1 MMTNEFEARLAEY
14 AGAGNERP
22 FTDDDY
28 SKIEY
33 VYTWHPA
40 IKAVGGKEQIAII
53 WQEFGMGTIKD
64 MYPAAQEM
72 EALETKRDAI
82 RRDLNDIEKDIK
94 AIKDSYR

>member
-1 MMTNEFEARLAEY
+1 MMRYEFEEMLTEYSGARDV
-14 AGAGNERP
+14 RP

-28 SKIEY
+28 GKIEY
-33 VYTWHPA
+33 VYIWHPA

-53 WQEFGMGTIKD
+53 WQEFGMGMIKD

-72 EALETKRDAI
+72 EALEKKRDAL
-82 RRDLNDIEKDIK
+82 RRDLNDIERDIK